1 MRILVVG
8 AGHQGSACLWDLARQ
23 RAVTRLALADRD
35 SHLVD
40 AVTEN
45 TWAHGVH
52 GHVVDVTDI
61 QAAGRLLSEYDVAV
75 SAVPYL
81 FNETLTRAAIQGCC
95 HLVDMGGNTKIVMA
109 QKALD
114 DEARRAGVTILPDGG
129 LAPGLGSVLAGHLIR
144 EENPHEVRIRV
155 GGLPQDPRPPLGYSL
170 FFSPYGLL
178 NEYAGQAL
186 ALRAGAVH
194 RLPVLEEEES
204 LEFPPLGRL
213 EAALTSGGASTLP
226 YTFEG
231 AVSELDYKTIR
242 FRGHFEKIRVLRDLG
257 FIEDRSLTIP
267 PLAGGSPLTVS
278 LRDIVGTMLQEKLG
292 GREVEDQ
299 VLVRVTARS
308 GERARI
314 LEMRDLYDTA
324 NEMTAMRRCT
334 AFPVA
339 VEALFLGEGSLR
351 SGVLS
356 QEKDVDA
363 TRLIRELGSRGIQIT
378 ERVEGSS

>member
-1 MRILVVG
+1 MKILVVG

-23 RAVTRLALADRD
+23 RAITRLALADRD
-35 SHLVD
+35 SHRVD

-45 TWAHGVH
+45 MWAHGVH
-52 GHVVDVTDI
+52 AHVVDVTDL
-61 QAAGRLLSEYDVAV
+61 QATSRLFSEYDVAV

-81 FNETLTRAAIQGCC
+81 FNETLTRAAIQGGC

-144 EENPHEVRIRV
+144 EEDPHEVWIRV

-186 ALRAGAVH
+186 ALRGGAVH
-194 RLPVLEEEES
+194 RLAVLEEEET
-204 LEFPPLGRL
+204 LEFPPLGQL

-242 FRGHFEKIRVLRDLG
+242 FPGHFEKIRVLRDLG

-278 LRDIVGTMLQEKLG
+278 LRDIVGTVLDEKLG

-308 GERARI
+308 GGRARI
-314 LEMRDLYDTA
+314 FEMRDLYDRA

-339 VEALFLGEGSLR
+339 VEALILGEGSLR
-351 SGVLS
+351 PGVLC

-363 TRLIRELGSRGIQIT
+363 PRLVRELGTRGIRIT
-378 ERVEGSS
+378 ERVEGSG